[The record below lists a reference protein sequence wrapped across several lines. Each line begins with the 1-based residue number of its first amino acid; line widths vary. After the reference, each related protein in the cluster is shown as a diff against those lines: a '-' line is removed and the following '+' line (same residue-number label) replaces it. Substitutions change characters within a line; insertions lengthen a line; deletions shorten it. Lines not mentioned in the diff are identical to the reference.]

1 MHYCIASQNKGVLFI
16 ILLII
21 IINIIISRPTK
32 ILPIT
37 LLSIYIQHNGVSVTL
52 LH

>member
-21 IINIIISRPTK
+21 IINIIIKTHKYS
-32 ILPIT
+32 
-37 LLSIYIQHNGVSVTL
+37 SNYIIKHLYST
-52 LH
+52 